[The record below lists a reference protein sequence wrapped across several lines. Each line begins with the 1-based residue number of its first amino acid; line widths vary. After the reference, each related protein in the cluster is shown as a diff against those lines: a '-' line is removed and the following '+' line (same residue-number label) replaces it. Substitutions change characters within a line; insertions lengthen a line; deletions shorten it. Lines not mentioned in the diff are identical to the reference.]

1 MKLNWGNS
9 IFLFLTLFVMLGIGF
24 VVFSLS
30 KSNDLV
36 TTDYYQKGADY
47 TKQMEITGRSAVY
60 NDSIWVL
67 NQNKNVVVRF
77 APAINQMTDTMQVYF
92 YRPSD
97 KKLDFNFQGLLNT
110 DSLIIKKEY
119 LSGGRYKVKFQWY
132 YNRES
137 YQVEKEFFIE

>member
-1 MKLNWGNS
+1 
-9 IFLFLTLFVMLGIGF
+9 MLGIAF

-47 TKQMEITGRSAVY
+47 TKQMEVTGRSTVY
-60 NDSIWVL
+60 NDSIRVL
-67 NQNKNVVVRF
+67 NQNKSVLVRF
-77 APAINQMTDTMQVYF
+77 AHSINQMTDTMQVYF

-97 KKLDFNFQGLLNT
+97 KKLDFNYQGLLNT

-119 LSGGRYKVKFQWY
+119 LTSGRYKVKFQWY

>member
-9 IFLFLTLFVMLGIGF
+9 IFLFLTVFVLMGIAF

-60 NDSIWVL
+60 NDSIQVL

-77 APAINQMTDTMQVYF
+77 AHSINQMTDTMQVYF

-97 KKLDFNFQGLLNT
+97 KKLDFNYQGFLNT

-119 LSGGRYKVKFQWY
+119 LSGGRYKVKFQWL

-137 YQVEKEFFIE
+137 YQIEKEFFIE

>member
-9 IFLFLTLFVMLGIGF
+9 IFLFLTVFVLMGIAF

-60 NDSIWVL
+60 NDSIRVL
-67 NQNKNVVVRF
+67 NQNNNVLVWF
-77 APAINQMTDTMQVYF
+77 AHSINQMTDTMHVYF

-97 KKLDFNFQGLLNT
+97 KKLDFNYQGFLNT

-119 LSGGRYKVKFQWY
+119 LSGGRYKVKFQWL

-137 YQVEKEFFIE
+137 YQIEKEFFIE

>member
-9 IFLFLTLFVMLGIGF
+9 IFLFLSVFVMLGIAF

-60 NDSIWVL
+60 TDSIQVL
-67 NQNKNVVVRF
+67 NQNKSVVVRF
-77 APAINQMTDTMQVYF
+77 AHSINQMTDTMQVYF

-97 KKLDFNFQGLLNT
+97 KKLDFNYQGLLNT
-110 DSLIIKKEY
+110 DSLIIKKEFI
-119 LSGGRYKVKFQWY
+119 SGGRYKVKFQWF

-137 YQVEKEFFIE
+137 YQVEKEFFNE

>member
-36 TTDYYQKGADY
+36 TADYYQKGADY
-47 TKQMEITGRSAVY
+47 SRQMEVTGRSDVY
-60 NDSIWVL
+60 NDSIRVI
-67 NQNKNVVVRF
+67 NHNKDVVVRF
-77 APAINQMTDTMQVYF
+77 APSINLMTDTMQVYF

-97 KKLDFNFQGLLNT
+97 KKLDFNYQGLLNT
-110 DSLIIKKEY
+110 DSLIIKKDY
-119 LSGGRYKVKFQWY
+119 LFGGRYKVKFQWY

>member
-36 TTDYYQKGADY
+36 TADYYQKGADY
-47 TKQMEITGRSAVY
+47 SRQMEVTGRSDVY
-60 NDSIWVL
+60 NDSIRVI
-67 NQNKNVVVRF
+67 NHNKDVVVRF
-77 APAINQMTDTMQVYF
+77 APSINLMTDTMQVYF

-97 KKLDFNFQGLLNT
+97 KKLDFNYQGLLNT
-110 DSLIIKKEY
+110 DSLIIKKDY

>member
-9 IFLFLTLFVMLGIGF
+9 IFLFLSVFVMLGIAF

-47 TKQMEITGRSAVY
+47 TKQMEITGRSAVF
-60 NDSIWVL
+60 NDSIRVL
-67 NQNKNVVVRF
+67 NQNKSVVVRF
-77 APAINQMTDTMQVYF
+77 AHSINQMTDTMQVYF

-97 KKLDFNFQGLLNT
+97 KKLDFNYQGLLNT
-110 DSLIIKKEY
+110 DSLIIKKEFI
-119 LSGGRYKVKFQWY
+119 SGGRYKVKFHWL

>member
-9 IFLFLTLFVMLGIGF
+9 IFLFLTVFVMMGIAF
-24 VVFSLS
+24 IVFSLS

-60 NDSIWVL
+60 NDSIRLL
-67 NQNKNVVVRF
+67 NQNKNVIVRF
-77 APAINQMTDTMQVYF
+77 APTINRMTDSMQVYF

-97 KKLDFNFQGLLNT
+97 KKLDFNFQGLINA
-110 DSLIIKKEY
+110 DSLIIKKEF
-119 LSGGRYKVKFQWY
+119 LSGGRFKVKFQWL
-132 YNRES
+132 YNQES
-137 YQVEKEFFIE
+137 YQVEKEFFID

>member
-9 IFLFLTLFVMLGIGF
+9 IFLFLTVFVLMGIAF

-60 NDSIWVL
+60 NDSIQVL

-77 APAINQMTDTMQVYF
+77 AHSINQMTDTMQVYF

-97 KKLDFNFQGLLNT
+97 KKLDFNYQGLLNT

-119 LSGGRYKVKFQWY
+119 LSGGRYKVKFQWL

-137 YQVEKEFFIE
+137 YQIEKEFFIE

>member
-9 IFLFLTLFVMLGIGF
+9 IFLFLTVFVLLGIAF

-47 TKQMEITGRSAVY
+47 TKQMEVTDRSAVY
-60 NDSIWVL
+60 NDSIQVI

-77 APAINQMTDTMQVYF
+77 APSINLMTDTMQVYF

-97 KKLDFNFQGLLNT
+97 KKLDFNYQGHLNN

-119 LSGGRYKVKFQWY
+119 LSGGRYKVKLQWT
-132 YNRES
+132 YNRKN

>member
-9 IFLFLTLFVMLGIGF
+9 IFLFLTLFVLLGIAF

-36 TTDYYQKGADY
+36 TTDYYQQGADY
-47 TKQMEITGRSAVY
+47 THQMEITSRSAVF
-60 NDSIWVL
+60 NDSIHIL
-67 NQNKNVVVRF
+67 NQDKSVVARF
-77 APAINQMTDTMQVYF
+77 AHSINLMTDTMQIWF

-97 KKLDFNFQGLLNT
+97 KKLDFNYQGLLNS
-110 DSLIIKKEY
+110 DSLVIRKEN
-119 LSGGRYKVKFQWY
+119 LSGGRYKVKFQWS

>member
-9 IFLFLTLFVMLGIGF
+9 IFLFLSVFVMLGIAF

-47 TKQMEITGRSAVY
+47 TKQMEITGRSAVF
-60 NDSIWVL
+60 NDSIRVL
-67 NQNKNVVVRF
+67 NQNKSVVVRF
-77 APAINQMTDTMQVYF
+77 AHSINQMTDTMQVYF

-97 KKLDFNFQGLLNT
+97 KKLDFNYQGLLNT
-110 DSLIIKKEY
+110 DSLIIKKEFI
-119 LSGGRYKVKFQWY
+119 SGGRYKVKFNWL

>member
-9 IFLFLTLFVMLGIGF
+9 IFLFLTLFVMLGIAF

-36 TTDYYQKGADY
+36 TTDYYEKGADY
-47 TKQMEITGRSAVY
+47 SRQMEVAGRSAVY
-60 NDSIWVL
+60 NDSIRVL

-97 KKLDFNFQGLLNT
+97 KKLDFNYEGLLNT

-119 LSGGRYKVKFQWY
+119 LTGGRYKVKFLWY

>member
-36 TTDYYQKGADY
+36 TADYYQKGADY
-47 TKQMEITGRSAVY
+47 SRQMEVTGRSDVY
-60 NDSIWVL
+60 NDSIRVI
-67 NQNKNVVVRF
+67 NHNKDVVVRF
-77 APAINQMTDTMQVYF
+77 APSINLMTDTMQVYF

-97 KKLDFNFQGLLNT
+97 KKLDFNYQGLINA
-110 DSLIIKKEY
+110 DSLIIKKDY
-119 LSGGRYKVKFQWY
+119 LFGGRYKVKFQWY

>member
-36 TTDYYQKGADY
+36 TTDYYEKGADY
-47 TKQMEITGRSAVY
+47 SRQMEVTSRSAVY
-60 NDSIWVL
+60 DDSIWVL
-67 NQNKNVVVRF
+67 NQDKNVVVRF
-77 APAINQMTDTMQVYF
+77 ATAINQMTDTMQVYF

-97 KKLDFNFQGLLNT
+97 KKLDFNYQGLLNT
-110 DSLIIKKEY
+110 DSLIIKKEF

>member
-9 IFLFLTLFVMLGIGF
+9 IFLFLTVFVLMGIAF
-24 VVFSLS
+24 IVFSLS
-30 KSNDLV
+30 KNNDLV

-47 TKQMEITGRSAVY
+47 TKQMVITGRSAVY
-60 NDSIWVL
+60 NDSIRVI
-67 NQNKNVVVRF
+67 NQNNDVVVRF
-77 APAINQMTDTMQVYF
+77 AHSINLMTDTMQVYF

-97 KKLDFNFQGLLNT
+97 KKLDFNYQGLLNT

-119 LSGGRYKVKFQWY
+119 LSGGRYKVKFQWL

-137 YQVEKEFFIE
+137 YQIEKEFFIE

>member
-9 IFLFLTLFVMLGIGF
+9 IFLFLTVFVLMGIAF

-60 NDSIWVL
+60 NDSIQVL

-77 APAINQMTDTMQVYF
+77 AHSINQMTDTMQVYF

-97 KKLDFNFQGLLNT
+97 KKLDFNYQGLLNT
-110 DSLIIKKEY
+110 DSLIIKKEF
-119 LSGGRYKVKFQWY
+119 LSGGRYKVKFQWL

-137 YQVEKEFFIE
+137 YQIEKEFFIE